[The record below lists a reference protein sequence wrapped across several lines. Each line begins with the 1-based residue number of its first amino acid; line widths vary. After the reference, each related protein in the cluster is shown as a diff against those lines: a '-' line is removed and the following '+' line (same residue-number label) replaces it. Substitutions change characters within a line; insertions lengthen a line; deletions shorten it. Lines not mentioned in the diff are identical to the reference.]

1 MIPKKTKLIRNL
13 LALVFWLAVWQGFA
27 AILAKPLL
35 LPGPFEVF
43 VRLAELAVTKDFWYY
58 TAVSLGRIVL
68 GVGAAIVLGL
78 LLAVLCCKSSLID
91 TLIAPLLVT
100 IKSTPVASFVILV
113 LIWVKRDYVPVLI
126 AGLMVLPIV
135 WANVCAGI
143 RGTDRQLLEMAK
155 IYKLSRTRVLKR
167 IYIPSVM
174 PHFHSACRTALG
186 FGWKSGV
193 AAEVLTVPTH
203 SIGRLIYESKLY
215 LMTTD
220 LFAWTVV
227 VVLLSLLLEKVFLK
241 FLDRRVA
248 NVRA

>member
-1 MIPKKTKLIRNL
+1 MISKRTRLIRNL

-27 AILAKPLL
+27 AVLAKPLL

-43 VRLAELAVTKDFWYY
+43 VRLTELAVTKDFWYY

-155 IYKLSRTRVLKR
+155 IYRDSKGLRT
-167 IYIPSVM
+167 
-174 PHFHSACRTALG
+174 
-186 FGWKSGV
+186 
-193 AAEVLTVPTH
+193 
-203 SIGRLIYESKLY
+203 
-215 LMTTD
+215 
-220 LFAWTVV
+220 
-227 VVLLSLLLEKVFLK
+227 
-241 FLDRRVA
+241 
-248 NVRA
+248 